1 MGAHSLSVL
10 SSALVDDL
18 TQIFRHA
25 LRPLILEAID
35 ELGEASPADIAA
47 ALGAPLGHVSYHT
60 KVLHRLGWL
69 VLARIERRRGGTRH
83 VYRIGQ
89 RPFIDDEAWERLPR
103 SVRRGLARQTLTQ
116 ILGAAATALKAGGF
130 DAAGAHVDRV
140 PLRLD
145 PAGVRELSALLTK
158 TLAEATEVQQRSDA
172 RAGGERA
179 ESVMAILHFRKRGT
193 E

>member
-1 MGAHSLSVL
+1 VE
-10 SSALVDDL
+10 DL

-83 VYRIGQ
+83 VYRIRQ

-103 SVRRGLARQTLTQ
+103 SVRRGLTRQTLTQ
-116 ILGAAATALKAGGF
+116 VLSAAATALRTGGF
-130 DAAGAHVDRV
+130 DAAGAHIDRV

-145 PAGVRELSALLTK
+145 AAGVQELSALLTR
-158 TLAEATEVQQRSDA
+158 TLAEAAEVQERSDDRAAAA
-172 RAGGERA
+172 RS
-179 ESVMAILHFRKRGT
+179 ESVMAILHFRKAKP
-193 E
+193 